1 MSEIGP
7 IGEKKIRDHLRKTR
21 ENENFLKKQSPF
33 LSPNFI
39 RGSTVI
45 VIPNNVELCKLYF
58 LQPIFSNCFHE
69 RRPLWELELVKTE
82 KH

>member
-1 MSEIGP
+1 M
-7 IGEKKIRDHLRKTR
+7 
-21 ENENFLKKQSPF
+21 
-33 LSPNFI
+33 
-39 RGSTVI
+39 I

-82 KH
+82 KTLIFIVDKRHKKPESSI